1 MTTAPDRR
9 ATLATIAAAAGVSL
23 PTVSKVINGKAD
35 VAPATRERVQQLLAE
50 HNYVPVSSRRPGN
63 DLLVDLVFTALDSP
77 WAVEILRGVTES
89 GLEVVV
95 SAMAGG
101 PKGPWVQKLVQSGR
115 RGAILVTSAMTPPD
129 RRAIERAR
137 LPLVVIDPVD
147 MPGPDV
153 PSVGATNWAG
163 GLAATQHL
171 LGLGHTR
178 IAMIG
183 GPSSYLC
190 SRARIDGY
198 RAALEQAGAPV
209 DPALIRYGDFHHE
222 GGYREAQAL
231 LALEDRPTAIFAGS
245 DEQALGTIEAA
256 RVAGLAVPRDLSVV
270 GFDDLPVARWSSPSL
285 TTVRQPLADM
295 GRVAGRML
303 KQLIE
308 DVPLESERVEL
319 ATRLVARASTA
330 PPR

>member
-1 MTTAPDRR
+1 MTTAPDAR

-35 VAPATRERVQQLLAE
+35 VAAATRARVQLLLAE
-50 HNYVPVSSRRPGN
+50 HNYLPVGSRRPGN
-63 DLLVDLVFTALDSP
+63 ELLIDLVFTALDSP
-77 WAVEILRGVTES
+77 WAVEILRGVSES
-89 GLEVVV
+89 GLEIVV

-115 RGAILVTSAMTPPD
+115 RGAILVSSAMTPSD
-129 RRAIERAR
+129 RRIIERAR

-163 GLAATQHL
+163 GVAATQHL
-171 LGLGHTR
+171 LALGHKR

-198 RAALEQAGAPV
+198 RAALEQAGIAL

-222 GGYREAQAL
+222 GGYRQAQAL
-231 LALEDRPTAIFAGS
+231 LELKNRPTAVFAGS

-256 RVAGLAVPRDLSVV
+256 RVAGLAVPSDLSVI
-270 GFDDLPVARWSSPSL
+270 GFDDLPVARWSSPPL
-285 TTVRQPLADM
+285 TTIRQPLADM

-303 KQLIE
+303 RQLMDNE
-308 DVPLESERVEL
+308 PLESQRVEL
-319 ATRLVARASTA
+319 ATQLVSRASTA
-330 PPR
+330 ALP